1 MAPPHRQTRG
11 RAASLASAFRAFGEP
26 KAHLAR
32 YRDMD
37 RLASIFETLKG
48 FAFTRPVAYGAPA
61 CAVVGA
67 LAGLAMQTGSQNGP
81 YTPEMEPVGTMME
94 AVAEPISWPSGK
106 VPDYVIGTDFLRM
119 SQPPP
124 IQMAA
129 YDVGYEVPPAPEVPP
144 YVPTQHGPATPP
156 PDPDSPNWASERGD
170 ILDVSLPED
179 RVQQPIPMVLA
190 DAAATGMTT
199 R

>member
-1 MAPPHRQTRG
+1 M
-11 RAASLASAFRAFGEP
+11 
-26 KAHLAR
+26 R
-32 YRDMD
+32 YRDMEEHLI
-37 RLASIFETLKG
+37 RLLEHLKA
-48 FAFTRPVAYGAPA
+48 FALTRPVAYGGPA

-67 LAGLAMQTGSQNGP
+67 LAGLAMQTGPQDGP
-81 YTPEMEPVGTMME
+81 YTPEMEPTGAYQE

-106 VPDYVIGTDFLRM
+106 IPDYVIGTDFLQSTR
-119 SQPPP
+119 PPP
-124 IQMAA
+124 PVQMAS

-144 YVPTQHGPATPP
+144 YQPTQHGPATPP
-156 PDPDSPNWASERGD
+156 PDANNPSWASQRGD

-179 RVQQPIPMVLA
+179 RQPAPVPMVLA